1 MRLLAIDPALRK
13 SGFAILEKEGRT
25 IRALAH
31 GVIRNRTELSLTQ
44 CLLEIH
50 RQTDQLIAQYL
61 PECCAVESVI
71 FVQNSRTAVTLRAAR
86 GSALLA
92 AAQHGLSIFEYPII
106 DLRKRGKDLHRFLRT
121 LEQSVIRLVEAFHVP
136 DRREEGKTGVWVEDR
151 KIASIGIGVRRWITM
166 HGFALNVSSDLTGFL
181 SITPCGLTGV
191 RMTSLSLELGR
202 EVTLEEVRDQA
213 ALVLEAEFGEAA
225 VVSGER

>member
-13 SGFAILEKEGRT
+13 SGFAILEKEGRA

-31 GVIRNRTELSLTQ
+31 GVIRNHTELSLSQ

-71 FVQNSRTAVTLRAAR
+71 FVQNSRTAVTLGAAR

-92 AAQHGLSIFEYPII
+92 AAQHGFFLFLVSPPG
-106 DLRKRGKDLHRFLRT
+106 GK
-121 LEQSVIRLVEAFHVP
+121 
-136 DRREEGKTGVWVEDR
+136 EG
-151 KIASIGIGVRRWITM
+151 
-166 HGFALNVSSDLTGFL
+166 
-181 SITPCGLTGV
+181 
-191 RMTSLSLELGR
+191 LGR
-202 EVTLEEVRDQA
+202 PR
-213 ALVLEAEFGEAA
+213 G
-225 VVSGER
+225 GGK

>member
-71 FVQNSRTAVTLRAAR
+71 FVQNSRTAVTLGAAR
-86 GSALLA
+86 GSGLFGPGP
-92 AAQHGLSIFEYPII
+92 HGLSRLLYSPPGIKQNLLWPGGS
-106 DLRKRGKDLHRFLRT
+106 RK
-121 LEQSVIRLVEAFHVP
+121 
-136 DRREEGKTGVWVEDR
+136 
-151 KIASIGIGVRRWITM
+151 
-166 HGFALNVSSDLTGFL
+166 
-181 SITPCGLTGV
+181 
-191 RMTSLSLELGR
+191 
-202 EVTLEEVRDQA
+202 A
-213 ALVLEAEFGEAA
+213 AGGGMVDPL
-225 VVSGER
+225 

>member
-13 SGFAILEKEGRT
+13 SGFAILEKDGRA

-31 GVIRNRTELSLTQ
+31 GVIRNHTELSLSQ

-71 FVQNSRTAVTLRAAR
+71 FVQNSRTAVTLGAAR

-92 AAQHGLSIFEYPII
+92 AAQHGLSIFEYPPRRVKQAVVGQGGAQKAQIGFMVRSV
-106 DLRKRGKDLHRFLRT
+106 LRLNET
-121 LEQSVIRLVEAFHVP
+121 PEA
-136 DRREEGKTGVWVEDR
+136 DAAD
-151 KIASIGIGVRRWITM
+151 
-166 HGFALNVSSDLTGFL
+166 ALA
-181 SITPCGLTGV
+181 IGLTHFQMHSSPLV
-191 RMTSLSLELGR
+191 
-202 EVTLEEVRDQA
+202 VHQA
-213 ALVLEAEFGEAA
+213 IRPL
-225 VVSGER
+225 

>member
-71 FVQNSRTAVTLRAAR
+71 FVQNSRTAVTLGAAR

-92 AAQHGLSIFEYPII
+92 AAQHGLSVFEYPP
-106 DLRKRGKDLHRFLRT
+106 RRVKQAVVGRGAAQKAQVGFMVRALLGLAET
-121 LEQSVIRLVEAFHVP
+121 P
-136 DRREEGKTGVWVEDR
+136 DPD
-151 KIASIGIGVRRWITM
+151 AAD
-166 HGFALNVSSDLTGFL
+166 ALA
-181 SITPCGLTGV
+181 IGLTHLQMEDSIII
-191 RMTSLSLELGR
+191 RPSATRSL
-202 EVTLEEVRDQA
+202 
-213 ALVLEAEFGEAA
+213 
-225 VVSGER
+225 

>member
-71 FVQNSRTAVTLRAAR
+71 FVQNSRTAVTLGAAP
-86 GSALLA
+86 GSAFFA
-92 AAQHGLSIFEYPII
+92 PTQHGLSVLLLSPPHGKHTPAVPRAT
-106 DLRKRGKDLHRFLRT
+106 RKG
-121 LEQSVIRLVEAFHVP
+121 P
-136 DRREEGKTGVWVEDR
+136 
-151 KIASIGIGVRRWITM
+151 
-166 HGFALNVSSDLTGFL
+166 
-181 SITPCGLTGV
+181 
-191 RMTSLSLELGR
+191 
-202 EVTLEEVRDQA
+202 
-213 ALVLEAEFGEAA
+213 
-225 VVSGER
+225 

>member
-71 FVQNSRTAVTLRAAR
+71 FVQNSRTAVTLGAAR
-86 GSALLA
+86 G
-92 AAQHGLSIFEYPII
+92 P
-106 DLRKRGKDLHRFLRT
+106 
-121 LEQSVIRLVEAFHVP
+121 
-136 DRREEGKTGVWVEDR
+136 
-151 KIASIGIGVRRWITM
+151 
-166 HGFALNVSSDLTGFL
+166 GFL
-181 SITPCGLTGV
+181 SPGAQWLF
-191 RMTSLSLELGR
+191 S
-202 EVTLEEVRDQA
+202 
-213 ALVLEAEFGEAA
+213 FF
-225 VVSGER
+225 VSP